1 MAGSLPERV
10 RPAICAFGGL
20 ADGFLPFDVGGG
32 RTEQLRLASVVMKAV
47 QACPRRPGRLPA
59 RLVSIRTVWARRTV
73 REKMCLSPP
82 GLHEGCIATAAIR
95 RDSTCIFS

>member
-1 MAGSLPERV
+1 MPGSLPEHV

-47 QACPRRPGRLPA
+47 QACPCPPRCLPA
-59 RLVSIRTVWARRTV
+59 YLKSVHVMWKRRIAKGKSV
-73 REKMCLSPP
+73 CPAWLM
-82 GLHEGCIATAAIR
+82 HEGCIAAAAVKV
-95 RDSTCIFS
+95 